1 MNLSKRQLFILAG
14 IGIAIL
20 FLVIAIIFGRHR
32 PGAGAEL
39 TVWGVFDTQ
48 EAYQEIFANF
58 RRETGISA
66 VYIQKD
72 IATYETDLINALAA
86 GRGPDIL
93 MIHNS
98 WLPKHSDKIVP
109 APTALVAP
117 HMVRELYP
125 NVVADDFVAGD
136 QVWALPLSIDTLAL
150 FYNRHLFN
158 QAGIVFPPA
167 TWEELVAIAPRL
179 TLTDADGRIEQSAI
193 AMGTTF
199 NINRPSDILAML
211 MLQVGSSIVDRN
223 DMQAVFNRRIEGAAD
238 RSAGEYA
245 LEFYLQFS
253 NPARPAFSWDTHQHY
268 SIDAFSEGTLA
279 MMLSYAFQIPTIRA
293 KGPFVDFGVSMLPQP
308 AGRRDRVDY
317 ANYWGFAVSNQS
329 WRQFEAWQLISFMT
343 TRIDSA
349 EIYFR
354 NTGRPPALRV
364 LIQENMNR
372 PVVGVF
378 SQQALTA
385 KSWFQPDPARVESIF
400 WVMMESTRRR
410 ELSPGAA
417 VERAVNQINLLL
429 DRFRR

>member
-1 MNLSKRQLFILAG
+1 MNFSKRQLFILAG

-20 FLVIAIIFGRHR
+20 FLVVAIIFGRHR
-32 PGAGAEL
+32 PGAGTEL
-39 TVWGVFDTQ
+39 TVWGVFDTE

-58 RRETGISA
+58 RRQTGISA
-66 VYIQKD
+66 VYVQKD
-72 IATYETDLINALAA
+72 ITTYETDLVNALAA
-86 GRGPDIL
+86 GQGPDIF

-98 WLPKHSDKIVP
+98 WLPKHSDKILP
-109 APTALVAP
+109 APTALVNP

-125 NVVADDFVAGD
+125 NVVADDFVSWD
-136 QVWALPLSIDTLAL
+136 LVWALPLSVDTLAL
-150 FYNRHLFN
+150 FYNRHLFD

-167 TWEELVAIAPRL
+167 TWEELVAIVPRL
-179 TLTDADGRIEQSAI
+179 TLADADGRIEQSAI

-199 NINRPSDILAML
+199 NINRPSDILAAL
-211 MLQVGSSIVDRN
+211 MMQVGSPIVNTNTLR
-223 DMQAVFNRRIEGAAD
+223 AVFNRIEGAAE
-238 RSAGEYA
+238 RSVGEYA

-253 NPARPAFSWDTHQHY
+253 NPARPAYSWNTQQHY

-279 MMLSYAFQIPTIRA
+279 MMLSYGFQIPAIRA

-329 WRQFEAWQLISFMT
+329 RRQSEAWRLISFMT

-349 EIYFR
+349 EIYFQ
-354 NTGRPPALRV
+354 NTGRPPALRA

-372 PVVGVF
+372 PIVGVF

-385 KSWFQPDPARVESIF
+385 KSWFQPDPAMVEQIF
-400 WVMMESTRRR
+400 WVMMESTRRG
-410 ELSPGAA
+410 ELSAGAA
-417 VERAVNQINLLL
+417 VEQAVNQVNLLL